1 MTGTGGIQ
9 VGRRPRVAYVKS
21 GQLRLLSRNG
31 RDMTS
36 RYPDLA
42 ILARRARVPV
52 ILDGEIIAIR
62 QGRPD
67 FGALQSRMPSATR
80 PPG

>member
-1 MTGTGGIQ
+1 MATG
-9 VGRRPRVAYVKS
+9 V
-21 GQLRLLSRNG
+21 SRWRHSNPLPAAEPG

-36 RYPDLA
+36 RYPELA
-42 ILARRARVPV
+42 VLGRRARVPV

-67 FGALQSRMPSATR
+67 
-80 PPG
+80 